1 MKISLPDAAMLT
13 HDDTTAPIPVPL
25 VIGVTSHRNI
35 PAHEVEVIRRRVR
48 EFLVQLQRDFPALPL
63 VVLSALAEGGD
74 QLVAEEALAVGARL
88 IAPLPLP
95 RDLYIQ
101 DFRQPTTH
109 ASFDAL
115 CSRAQV
121 IQLPLLP
128 GSTQEGIGKHGP
140 ARDRQYGQAG
150 VFIARHCHLLL
161 AIWDGKNTGQ
171 LGGTAQVA
179 EYFLNGIMPGLIER
193 RRGGGHRLLGSGDER
208 LVCQIVC
215 SRDADDGAPL
225 APLQPGQLLWRTQTE
240 LSLPDAPMPVTFRH
254 TFARMAEFDGDC
266 LKYRSDIE
274 NSGIAADEEQ
284 GDVVTLERSEAALF
298 RAADW
303 LAVHFRRRVLLAM
316 RIIYTLAA
324 IMGIAFTIYDN
335 LPDQDDFIYVFL
347 LLFASGVGLT
357 TLARRRGWHRKY
369 LDYRALAEGL
379 RVQAYWR
386 RAGIS
391 LTGDPEFAQD
401 SFMQKQDIELG
412 WTRNVMR
419 SAGLDRALDRT
430 GNPEQELRAVIG
442 EWIGN
447 AAHGGQVDY
456 FRSKAA
462 QRTRQ
467 HHLTEMLGFAS
478 LFAGIG
484 ISIVLAALAHRLT
497 ADTKN
502 TLVVIMGILSIVAAV
517 REAYAFKKAD
527 KELIKQY
534 RFMQRIFGEARKAL
548 ARTSDATEQREIL
561 HALGEAALAEHA
573 EWALMHRQRPLEH
586 GKM

>member
-1 MKISLPDAAMLT
+1 MEHRPRLL
-13 HDDTTAPIPVPL
+13 APASVPL
-25 VIGVTSHRNI
+25 VVGVTSHRNI
-35 PAHEVEVIRRRVR
+35 PAREVETIRRRVR
-48 EFLVQLQRDFPALPL
+48 ELFAQLQRDFPTLPL

-74 QLVAEEALAVGARL
+74 QLVAEEALALGAQL

-95 RDLYIQ
+95 RELDVE
-101 DFRQPTTH
+101 DFHH
-109 ASFDAL
+109 ADTRDRFDAL
-115 CSRAQV
+115 AARAQV
-121 IQLPLLP
+121 IELPLLP
-128 GSTQEGIGKHGP
+128 DSTHHGIGSHGP
-140 ARDRQYGQAG
+140 QRDRQYGRAG

-161 AIWDGKNTGQ
+161 AIWDGKTSAR

-179 EYFLNGIMPGLIER
+179 EFFLSGVMPGLIER
-193 RRGGGHRLLGSGDER
+193 RRNSRHHLLGSGDER

-225 APLQPGQLLWRTQTE
+225 PPLQPGQRLWRTQTE
-240 LSLPDAPMPVTFRH
+240 VSAPEAPMPATFRA
-254 TFARMAEFDGDC
+254 TFERMAEFDADC
-266 LKYRSDIE
+266 LKYRSEIHGSAGAD
-274 NSGIAADEEQ
+274 GAA
-284 GDVVTLERSEAALF
+284 GDTATLARPEAALF

-316 RIIYTLAA
+316 RTLYTLAA
-324 IMGIAFTIYDN
+324 VMAIAFTIYDN

-347 LLFASGVGLT
+347 LLFAGGVWLA

-379 RVQAYWR
+379 RVQGYWR

-419 SAGLDRALDRT
+419 SAALTRPPDS
-430 GNPEQELRAVIG
+430 GNPDAELREVIA
-442 EWIGN
+442 EWVGDD
-447 AAHGGQVDY
+447 AHGGQVDY
-456 FRSKAA
+456 FRSKAV
-462 QRTRQ
+462 QRARQ
-467 HHLTEMLGFAS
+467 HRFTEMLGFAS

-484 ISIVLAALAHRLT
+484 ISILLAALAHHLA

-502 TLVVIMGILSIVAAV
+502 ALVVIMGVLSILAAV

-534 RFMQRIFGEARKAL
+534 RFMQRIFDEARKAL
-548 ARTSDATEQREIL
+548 ARTADIAEQRAIL

-586 GKM
+586 GRM

>member
-1 MKISLPDAAMLT
+1 MLT
-13 HDDTTAPIPVPL
+13 PAASPPVRTSVPL

-35 PAHEVEVIRRRVR
+35 PVREVESIRQRVR
-48 EFLVQLQRDFPALPL
+48 EFFAQLRRDFPSLPL

-74 QLVAEEALAVGARL
+74 QLVAEEALAAGAQL

-95 RDLYIQ
+95 RELYTE
-101 DFRQPTTH
+101 DFRHFATRT
-109 ASFDAL
+109 AFDAL
-115 CSRAQV
+115 CARAQV
-121 IQLPLLP
+121 IELPLLP
-128 GSTQEGIGKHGP
+128 DSSPYGISSAGP
-140 ARDRQYGQAG
+140 QRNRQYGQAG

-161 AIWDGKNTGQ
+161 AIWDGKSSDR
-171 LGGTAQVA
+171 LGGTAQVVH
-179 EYFLNGIMPGLIER
+179 YFLSGVMPGLIER
-193 RRGGGHRLLGSGDER
+193 RHSGRRHLLGSGDER

-215 SRDADDGAPL
+215 SRETADGAPSP
-225 APLQPGQLLWRTQTE
+225 PLQPGQLLWRTQTE
-240 LSLPDAPMPVTFRH
+240 TSPVDAPMPPSFRGM
-254 TFARMAEFDGDC
+254 FAHMAEFDDDC
-266 LKYRSDIE
+266 AKYRAEIE
-274 NSGIAADEEQ
+274 GSVPAGNAPD
-284 GDVVTLERSEAALF
+284 GDGPVSARPETVLF

-303 LAVHFRRRVLLAM
+303 LAVHFRQRVLLAM

-324 IMGIAFTIYDN
+324 VMAIAFTIYDN

-347 LLFASGVGLT
+347 LLFASGVLLST
-357 TLARRRGWHRKY
+357 IAKRRGWHRKY

-379 RVQAYWR
+379 RVQGYWR

-401 SFMQKQDIELG
+401 SFLQKQDIELG

-419 SAGLDRALDRT
+419 SAGLGSTNHPPRNAD
-430 GNPEQELRAVIG
+430 QELRDVIR
-442 EWIGN
+442 EWVGD

-456 FRSKAA
+456 FRSKAE

-467 HHLTEMLGFAS
+467 HHLTESLGLAS
-478 LFAGIG
+478 LLVGIG
-484 ISIVLAALAHRLT
+484 ISIVLAALAHQLS
-497 ADTKN
+497 ASAKN
-502 TLVVIMGILSIVAAV
+502 TLVVTMAVFSILAAV

-534 RFMQRIFGEARKAL
+534 RFMQRIFAEARTAL
-548 ARTSDATEQREIL
+548 DDARDAAEQRDVL
-561 HALGEAALAEHA
+561 RALGEAALAEHA

>member
-1 MKISLPDAAMLT
+1 MEHRSCPL
-13 HDDTTAPIPVPL
+13 APASVPL

-35 PAHEVEVIRRRVR
+35 PAREVDLVRRRVR
-48 EFLVQLQRDFPALPL
+48 EFLAQLQRDFPALPL

-74 QLVAEEALAVGARL
+74 QLVAEEALALGARL

-95 RDLYIQ
+95 RELYVE
-101 DFRQPTTH
+101 DFHH
-109 ASFDAL
+109 AATRDRFDAL
-115 CSRAQV
+115 AARARV
-121 IQLPLLP
+121 IELPLLP
-128 GSTQEGIGKHGP
+128 DSTPRGIGNPGP
-140 ARDRQYGQAG
+140 QRDRQYGRAG

-161 AIWDGKNTGQ
+161 AIWDGKASTR

-179 EYFLNGIMPGLIER
+179 EFFLSGVMPGLTER
-193 RRGGGHRLLGSGDER
+193 RRGSRHHLLGSGDER

-215 SRDADDGAPL
+215 SRDTDDGAPL
-225 APLQPGQLLWRTQTE
+225 PPLQPGQLLWRTQTE
-240 LSLPDAPMPVTFRH
+240 VSLPDVPMPAMFH
-254 TFARMAEFDGDC
+254 QTFARMAEFDADC
-266 LKYRSDIE
+266 LKYRSEIHC
-274 NSGIAADEEQ
+274 SAASDKASS
-284 GDVVTLERSEAALF
+284 DTATLARPEAALF

-303 LAVHFRRRVLLAM
+303 LAVHFRQRVLLAM
-316 RIIYTLAA
+316 RTLYTLAA
-324 IMGIAFTIYDN
+324 IMAIAFTIYDN

-347 LLFASGVGLT
+347 LLFAGGVWVA

-379 RVQAYWR
+379 RVQGYWR

-419 SAGLDRALDRT
+419 SAALYRVPDS
-430 GNPEQELRAVIG
+430 GNPESELREVIS
-442 EWIGN
+442 EWVGDD
-447 AAHGGQVDY
+447 AHGGQVDY

-467 HHLTEMLGFAS
+467 HRFTEMLGFSS
-478 LFAGIG
+478 LLAGIG
-484 ISIVLAALAHRLT
+484 ISIVLAALAHRLA

-502 TLVVIMGILSIVAAV
+502 TLVVIMGVLSILAAV

-534 RFMQRIFGEARKAL
+534 RFMQRIFDEARKAL
-548 ARTSDATEQREIL
+548 ALTSNATEQRAIL

-586 GKM
+586 GRM

>member
-1 MKISLPDAAMLT
+1 MEHRPRLL
-13 HDDTTAPIPVPL
+13 APASVPL
-25 VIGVTSHRNI
+25 VVGVTSHRNI
-35 PAHEVEVIRRRVR
+35 PAREVEAIRRRVR
-48 EFLVQLQRDFPALPL
+48 EFFAQLQRDFPTLPL

-74 QLVAEEALAVGARL
+74 QLVAEEALAIGAQL

-95 RDLYIQ
+95 RELYVE
-101 DFRQPTTH
+101 DFHHPATR

-115 CSRAQV
+115 CTRAQV
-121 IQLPLLP
+121 IDLPLLP
-128 GSTQEGIGKHGP
+128 DSTHHGIGSHGP
-140 ARDRQYGQAG
+140 QRDRQYGRAG

-161 AIWDGKNTGQ
+161 AIWDGKTSAR

-179 EYFLNGIMPGLIER
+179 EFFLSGVMPGLTER
-193 RRGGGHRLLGSGDER
+193 RRGSRHHLLGSGDER

-215 SRDADDGAPL
+215 SRDTDDGAPPP
-225 APLQPGQLLWRTQTE
+225 PLQPGQLLWRTQTE
-240 LSLPDAPMPVTFRH
+240 VSPPDVPMPATFRQ
-254 TFARMAEFDGDC
+254 TFARMAEFDADC
-266 LKYRSDIE
+266 LKYRSEIHD
-274 NSGIAADEEQ
+274 GTGVDGAP
-284 GDVVTLERSEAALF
+284 GDTATLARPEAALF

-316 RIIYTLAA
+316 RTLYTLAA
-324 IMGIAFTIYDN
+324 VMAIAFTIYDN

-347 LLFASGVGLT
+347 LLFAGGVWLA

-379 RVQAYWR
+379 RVQGYWR

-419 SAGLDRALDRT
+419 SAALTRPPDS
-430 GNPEQELRAVIG
+430 GNPDAELREVIA
-442 EWIGN
+442 EWVGDD
-447 AAHGGQVDY
+447 AHGGQVDY
-456 FRSKAA
+456 FRSKAV
-462 QRTRQ
+462 QRARQ
-467 HHLTEMLGFAS
+467 HRFTEMLGFAS

-484 ISIVLAALAHRLT
+484 ISILLAALAHHLA

-502 TLVVIMGILSIVAAV
+502 ALVVIMGVLSILAAV

-534 RFMQRIFGEARKAL
+534 RFMQRIFDEARKAL
-548 ARTSDATEQREIL
+548 ARTADVAEQRAIL

-586 GKM
+586 GRM

>member
-1 MKISLPDAAMLT
+1 MEHRPRLL
-13 HDDTTAPIPVPL
+13 APASVPL

-35 PAHEVEVIRRRVR
+35 PAREVDLVRRRVR
-48 EFLVQLQRDFPALPL
+48 EFLAQLQRDFPALPL

-74 QLVAEEALAVGARL
+74 QLVAEEALALGARL

-95 RDLYIQ
+95 RELYVE
-101 DFRQPTTH
+101 DFHH
-109 ASFDAL
+109 AATRDRFDAL
-115 CSRAQV
+115 AARARV
-121 IQLPLLP
+121 IELPLLP
-128 GSTQEGIGKHGP
+128 DSTPRGIGNPGP
-140 ARDRQYGQAG
+140 QRDRQYGRAG

-161 AIWDGKNTGQ
+161 AIWDGKASTR

-179 EYFLNGIMPGLIER
+179 EFFLSGVMPGLTER
-193 RRGGGHRLLGSGDER
+193 RRGGRHHLLGSGDER

-215 SRDADDGAPL
+215 SRDTDDGAPL
-225 APLQPGQLLWRTQTE
+225 PPLQPGQLLWRTQTE
-240 LSLPDAPMPVTFRH
+240 VSLPDVPMPAMFH
-254 TFARMAEFDGDC
+254 QTFARMAEFDADC
-266 LKYRSDIE
+266 LKYRSEIHG
-274 NSGIAADEEQ
+274 SAGAD
-284 GDVVTLERSEAALF
+284 GSPSDTATLARPEAALF

-303 LAVHFRRRVLLAM
+303 LAVHFRQRVLLAM
-316 RIIYTLAA
+316 RTLYTLAA
-324 IMGIAFTIYDN
+324 VMAIAFTIYDN

-347 LLFASGVGLT
+347 LLFAGGVWVA

-379 RVQAYWR
+379 RVQGYWR

-419 SAGLDRALDRT
+419 SAALCRVPGS
-430 GNPEQELRAVIG
+430 GNPESELREVIS
-442 EWIGN
+442 EWVGDD
-447 AAHGGQVDY
+447 AHGGQVDY

-467 HHLTEMLGFAS
+467 HRFTEMLGFSS
-478 LFAGIG
+478 LLAGIG
-484 ISIVLAALAHRLT
+484 ISIVLAALAHRLA

-502 TLVVIMGILSIVAAV
+502 TLVVIMGVLSILAAV

-534 RFMQRIFGEARKAL
+534 RFMQRIFDEARKAL
-548 ARTSDATEQREIL
+548 ALTTNATEQRAIL

-586 GKM
+586 GRM

>member
-1 MKISLPDAAMLT
+1 MEHRPRLL
-13 HDDTTAPIPVPL
+13 APASVPL
-25 VIGVTSHRNI
+25 VVGVTSHRNI
-35 PAHEVEVIRRRVR
+35 PAREVETIRRRVR
-48 EFLVQLQRDFPALPL
+48 ELFAQLQRDFPTLPL

-74 QLVAEEALAVGARL
+74 QLVAEEALAVGAQL

-95 RDLYIQ
+95 RGLYVE
-101 DFRQPTTH
+101 DFHNAATRDR
-109 ASFDAL
+109 FDAL
-115 CSRAQV
+115 AARAQV
-121 IQLPLLP
+121 IELPLLP
-128 GSTQEGIGKHGP
+128 DSTHHGIGSHGP
-140 ARDRQYGQAG
+140 QRDRQYGRAG

-161 AIWDGKNTGQ
+161 AIWDGKTSAR

-179 EYFLNGIMPGLIER
+179 EFFLSGVMPGLTER
-193 RRGGGHRLLGSGDER
+193 RRGSRHHLLGSGDER

-215 SRDADDGAPL
+215 SRDTDDGAPL
-225 APLQPGQLLWRTQTE
+225 PPLQAGQLLWRTQTE
-240 LSLPDAPMPVTFRH
+240 VSPPDVPMPATFRQ
-254 TFARMAEFDGDC
+254 TFARMAEFDADC
-266 LKYRSDIE
+266 LKYRSEIHD
-274 NSGIAADEEQ
+274 GTGVDGAP
-284 GDVVTLERSEAALF
+284 GDTATLARPEAALF

-316 RIIYTLAA
+316 RTLYTLAA
-324 IMGIAFTIYDN
+324 VMAIAFTIYDN

-347 LLFASGVGLT
+347 LLFAGGVWLT

-379 RVQAYWR
+379 RVQGYWR

-419 SAGLDRALDRT
+419 SAALTRPPDS
-430 GNPEQELRAVIG
+430 GNPDAELREVIA
-442 EWIGN
+442 EWVGDD
-447 AAHGGQVDY
+447 AHGGQVDY
-456 FRSKAA
+456 FRSKAV
-462 QRTRQ
+462 QRARQ
-467 HHLTEMLGFAS
+467 HRFTEMLGFAS

-484 ISIVLAALAHRLT
+484 ISILLAALAHHLA

-502 TLVVIMGILSIVAAV
+502 ALVVIMGVLSILAAV

-534 RFMQRIFGEARKAL
+534 RFMQRIFDEARKAL
-548 ARTSDATEQREIL
+548 ARTADIAEQRAIL

-586 GKM
+586 GRM

>member
-1 MKISLPDAAMLT
+1 MLKS
-13 HDDTTAPIPVPL
+13 DDSTTPSIVPL

-35 PAHEVEVIRRRVR
+35 PAHDVALIRQRVR
-48 EFLVQLQRDFPALPL
+48 EFLAQLQRDFPSLPL

-74 QLVAEEALAVGARL
+74 QWMAEEALAVGARL

-95 RDLYIQ
+95 RDLYIE
-101 DFRQPTTH
+101 DFRQPATR
-109 ASFDAL
+109 ANFDAL

-128 GSTQEGIGKHGP
+128 ASTREGIAKHGLQ
-140 ARDRQYGQAG
+140 RDRQYGQAG

-161 AIWDGKNTGQ
+161 AIWDGKPSQ
-171 LGGTAQVA
+171 MLGGTAQVA
-179 EYFLNGIMPGLIER
+179 EYFLSGVMPGLIER
-193 RRGGGHRLLGSGDER
+193 RRSGGHRLLGSGDER
-208 LVCQIVC
+208 LVCQVVC
-215 SRDADDGAPL
+215 SRNTEDGAPL

-240 LSLPDAPMPVTFRH
+240 VTPPDTPMPVTFRH
-254 TFARMAEFDGDC
+254 TFARMAQFDADC
-266 LKYRSDIE
+266 LKYHNDIE
-274 NSGIAADEEQ
+274 SSATAAGNEQ
-284 GDVVTLERSEAALF
+284 RDVFTLERSEAALF

-316 RIIYTLAA
+316 RVIYTLAA
-324 IMGIAFTIYDN
+324 VMGIAFTIYDN
-335 LPDQDDFIYVFL
+335 LPEQDDFIYVFL

-419 SAGLDRALDRT
+419 SAGLGHALERT
-430 GNPEQELRAVIG
+430 GNPEQELRAVIA
-442 EWIGN
+442 EWIGD
-447 AAHGGQVDY
+447 AAHGGQVEY
-456 FRSKAA
+456 FRSKAS

-467 HHLTEMLGFAS
+467 HHLTEALGFAS
-478 LFAGIG
+478 LLAGIG

-502 TLVVIMGILSIVAAV
+502 TLVVIMGVLSIVAAV

-534 RFMQRIFGEARKAL
+534 RFMQRIFDEARKAL
-548 ARTSDATEQREIL
+548 ARTSDPAEQREIL

>member
-1 MKISLPDAAMLT
+1 MPIFEGS
-13 HDDTTAPIPVPL
+13 TAPTNVSL

-35 PAHEVEVIRRRVR
+35 PAHEVEPVRRRVR
-48 EFLVQLQRDFPALPL
+48 EFFAQLQRDFPTLPL

-95 RDLYIQ
+95 RELYVE
-101 DFRQPTTH
+101 DFHHQATL
-109 ASFDAL
+109 AVFDSL
-115 CSRAQV
+115 CARAQV
-121 IQLPLLP
+121 IDLPLLP
-128 GSTQEGIGKHGP
+128 DSTPHGIGSHGSQ
-140 ARDRQYGQAG
+140 RNRQYGQAG

-161 AIWDGKNTGQ
+161 AIWDGKSSDKV
-171 LGGTAQVA
+171 GGTAQVA
-179 EYFLNGIMPGLIER
+179 QYFLSGVMPGVAER
-193 RRGGGHRLLGSGDER
+193 RRNGRRHLLGSGDER

-215 SRDADDGAPL
+215 SRDADDGVPL
-225 APLQPGQLLWRTQTE
+225 SPLQPGQLLWRTQTE
-240 LSLPDAPMPVTFRH
+240 ISPPDAPMPMAFRH
-254 TFARMAEFDGDC
+254 TFARMAEFDTEC
-266 LKYRSDIE
+266 LKYRKHIE
-274 NSGIAADEEQ
+274 SNATAKGTTHSESA
-284 GDVVTLERSEAALF
+284 TLARPEAALF

-303 LAVHFRRRVLLAM
+303 LAVHFRQRVLLAM
-316 RIIYTLAA
+316 RVIYTLAA
-324 IMGIAFTIYDN
+324 VMGIAFTIYDN

-347 LLFASGVGLT
+347 LLFASGVWLS
-357 TLARRRGWHRKY
+357 TLAKRRGWHRKY

-379 RVQAYWR
+379 RVQGYWH

-419 SAGLDRALDRT
+419 SAGLERVAPRSD
-430 GNPEQELRAVIG
+430 NPEQELREVIC
-442 EWIGN
+442 EWVGD

-456 FRSKAA
+456 FRSKAV

-478 LFAGIG
+478 LLGGIG
-484 ISIVLAALAHRLT
+484 ISIVLAALAHQLT

-502 TLVVIMGILSIVAAV
+502 ILVVIMGVLSILAAV

-534 RFMQRIFGEARKAL
+534 RFMQRIFDEARKAL
-548 ARTSDATEQREIL
+548 AATSEATEQREIL

>member
-1 MKISLPDAAMLT
+1 MLT
-13 HDDTTAPIPVPL
+13 PAASSPVHAAVPL

-35 PAHEVEVIRRRVR
+35 PAREGEPIRQRVR
-48 EFLVQLQRDFPALPL
+48 GFFAQLQRDFPALPL

-74 QLVAEEALAVGARL
+74 QLVAEEALAAGARL

-95 RDLYIQ
+95 RELYTK
-101 DFRQPTTH
+101 DFQYPATCAR
-109 ASFDAL
+109 FDAL
-115 CSRAQV
+115 CARAEV
-121 IQLPLLP
+121 IELPLLADSSP
-128 GSTQEGIGKHGP
+128 HGISSSGP
-140 ARDRQYGQAG
+140 QRNRQYGQAG

-161 AIWDGKNTGQ
+161 AIWDGKGSDR
-171 LGGTAQVA
+171 LGGTAQVVH
-179 EYFLNGIMPGLIER
+179 YFLSGVMPELVER
-193 RRGGGHRLLGSGDER
+193 RRSGRQHLLGSGDER

-215 SRDADDGAPL
+215 SRETADGAPSP
-225 APLQPGQLLWRTQTE
+225 PLQPGQLLWRTQTAT
-240 LSLPDAPMPVTFRH
+240 SAVDVPMPPAFRSTFEH
-254 TFARMAEFDGDC
+254 MAEFNEDCAKHHAGIEDGAAAGNAPDGDGPAST
-266 LKYRSDIE
+266 RA
-274 NSGIAADEEQ
+274 GA
-284 GDVVTLERSEAALF
+284 GLF

-303 LAVHFRRRVLLAM
+303 LAVHFRQRVLLAM

-324 IMGIAFTIYDN
+324 VMAIAFTIYDN

-347 LLFASGVGLT
+347 LLFASGVLLST
-357 TLARRRGWHRKY
+357 IAKRRGWHRKY

-379 RVQAYWR
+379 RVQGYWR

-401 SFMQKQDIELG
+401 SFLQKQDIELG

-419 SAGLDRALDRT
+419 SAGLGRSRDIPCDAD
-430 GNPEQELRAVIG
+430 QELRKVIC
-442 EWIGN
+442 EWVGD

-456 FRSKAA
+456 FCSKAR

-467 HHLTEMLGFAS
+467 HHLTESLGLAS
-478 LFAGIG
+478 LLVGIG
-484 ISIVLAALAHRLT
+484 ISIVLAALAHQLS
-497 ADTKN
+497 ANTKN
-502 TLVVIMGILSIVAAV
+502 ALVVIMAVFSILAAV

-534 RFMQRIFGEARKAL
+534 RFMQRIFAEARSAL
-548 ARTSDATEQREIL
+548 DNAKGAPEQRDIL
-561 HALGEAALAEHA
+561 RALGEAALAEHA

>member
-1 MKISLPDAAMLT
+1 MT
-13 HDDTTAPIPVPL
+13 TTASPSAPTSVPL

-35 PAHEVEVIRRRVR
+35 PADEIEPIRRRVR
-48 EFLVQLQRDFPALPL
+48 QFLATLQGDFPELPL

-74 QLVAEEALAVGARL
+74 QLVAEEALAAGARL

-95 RDLYIQ
+95 RELYTK
-101 DFRQPTTH
+101 DFEAPSTH
-109 ASFDAL
+109 AVFDSL
-115 CSRAQV
+115 CARAQV
-121 IQLPLLP
+121 IDLPLLP
-128 GSTQEGIGKHGP
+128 DNSHHGIGSHGLQ
-140 ARDRQYGQAG
+140 RDRQYGQAG

-161 AIWDGKNTGQ
+161 AIWDGKRSDR
-171 LGGTAQVA
+171 LGGTAQVVN
-179 EYFLNGIMPGLIER
+179 YFLSGVMPGLIER
-193 RRGGGHRLLGSGDER
+193 RHSMRRHLFGSGDER

-215 SRDADDGAPL
+215 SRETDDGAPS
-225 APLQPGQLLWRTQTE
+225 APLQPGQLLWRTQTG
-240 LSLPDAPMPVTFRH
+240 LSPIDAPMPAAFRNTFEH
-254 TFARMAEFDGDC
+254 MAEFDGDC
-266 LKYRSDIE
+266 VKYRDEIE
-274 NSGIAADEEQ
+274 GCGAA
-284 GDVVTLERSEAALF
+284 GDTSRGNDAPPARPEATLF

-303 LAVHFRRRVLLAM
+303 LAVHFRQRVLLAM

-324 IMGIAFTIYDN
+324 VMAIAFTIYDN

-347 LLFASGVGLT
+347 LLFASGVCLST
-357 TLARRRGWHRKY
+357 IAKRRGWHRKY

-379 RVQAYWR
+379 RVQGYWH

-401 SFMQKQDIELG
+401 SFLQKQDIELG

-419 SAGLDRALDRT
+419 SAGLGQAGNKPDDPDR
-430 GNPEQELRAVIG
+430 ELHEVIC
-442 EWIGN
+442 EWVGD
-447 AAHGGQVDY
+447 AAHGGQMDY
-456 FRSKAA
+456 FRNQAV

-467 HHLTEMLGFAS
+467 HHLTETLGLAS
-478 LFAGIG
+478 LFTGIG
-484 ISIVLAALAHRLT
+484 ISIVLAALAHQLS

-502 TLVVIMGILSIVAAV
+502 ALVMVMGVFSILAAV

-534 RFMQRIFGEARKAL
+534 RFMQRIFAEARTAL
-548 ARTSDATEQREIL
+548 DNAIDATEQRDIL
-561 HALGEAALAEHA
+561 RSLGEAALAEHA

>member
-1 MKISLPDAAMLT
+1 HRAT
-13 HDDTTAPIPVPL
+13 RTT
-25 VIGVTSHRNI
+25 
-35 PAHEVEVIRRRVR
+35 
-48 EFLVQLQRDFPALPL
+48 
-63 VVLSALAEGGD
+63 
-74 QLVAEEALAVGARL
+74 
-88 IAPLPLP
+88 
-95 RDLYIQ
+95 
-101 DFRQPTTH
+101 
-109 ASFDAL
+109 FDAL
-115 CSRAQV
+115 CARARV
-121 IQLPLLP
+121 IDLPLLP
-128 GSTQEGIGKHGP
+128 DSTHHGIGSHGP
-140 ARDRQYGQAG
+140 ERDRQYGQAG

-161 AIWDGKNTGQ
+161 AIWDGKRSDR

-179 EYFLNGIMPGLIER
+179 HYFLSGAMPGLIER
-193 RRGGGHRLLGSGDER
+193 RRGGRRHLLGSGDER

-215 SRDADDGAPL
+215 SRDGVDGAPL
-225 APLQPGQLLWRTQTE
+225 SPLQPGQLLWRTQTE
-240 LSLPDAPMPVTFRH
+240 LSSVDAPMPEAFRQ
-254 TFARMAEFDGDC
+254 TFAHMAEFDGDC
-266 LKYRSDIE
+266 VKYRADIE
-274 NSGIAADEEQ
+274 DNGTADKAAP
-284 GDVVTLERSEAALF
+284 GDDTTLARPEAALF

-316 RIIYTLAA
+316 RVIYTLAA
-324 IMGIAFTIYDN
+324 VMGIAFTIYDN

-347 LLFASGVGLT
+347 LLFAGGVWLS

-379 RVQAYWR
+379 RVQGYWR

-419 SAGLDRALDRT
+419 SAALCRVPGS
-430 GNPEQELRAVIG
+430 GNPESELREVIS
-442 EWIGN
+442 EWVGDG
-447 AAHGGQVDY
+447 AHGGQVDY

-467 HHLTEMLGFAS
+467 HRFTEMLGFAS
-478 LFAGIG
+478 LLAGIG
-484 ISIVLAALAHRLT
+484 ISIVLAALAHRLA

-502 TLVVIMGILSIVAAV
+502 TLVVIMGVLSILAAV

-534 RFMQRIFGEARKAL
+534 RFMQRIFDEARKAL
-548 ARTSDATEQREIL
+548 ALTTNATEQRAIL

-586 GKM
+586 GRM